1 LGLVVGHVTSVSAAR
16 RFTLAL
22 LLAFVGTAAR
32 ADTWNDLWATRE
44 QQAQQLL
51 ESKKA
56 AEAAPLFSDP
66 RRRAY
71 AELEAGQYAKA
82 AEHLAPFK
90 DADSQ
95 YNRGNA
101 LAHTGKLQDAL
112 AAYDGALAQS
122 PGNQDMKRNRDLVAQ
137 ALKQQS
143 QQGQQQAGGNSQ
155 SDKQGKGQPGGGQSS
170 PGANGQGD
178 KGQDASKQGSQ
189 GQQANRDQPGNPS
202 QAANGGQTNKDG
214 QSGNQSQPS
223 DQGQQANQSQAPSQP
238 QPEKQAQAANQQQP
252 GSQSR
257 SAANQAQAGDR
268 AQQPSSSAAQGN
280 RAADDR
286 SDLTAKSQGPQ
297 PNGAGSAQAQPQA
310 PPQTAA
316 QSQPAQP
323 QTSTQAK
330 GSAQEPTPT
339 EAQALA
345 EAGQRGVSGADP
357 ISAQRAL
364 AGANAA
370 PQLPRSEQALALD
383 QWLRGIPEDSGELLR
398 RKFMIEHMM
407 KQQGNEP

>member
-1 LGLVVGHVTSVSAAR
+1 M
-16 RFTLAL
+16 L
-22 LLAFVGTAAR
+22 LLAFTGAAAQ

-71 AELEAGQYAKA
+71 AELQAGQYAKA

-101 LAHTGKLQDAL
+101 LAHAGKLQDAL
-112 AAYDGALAQS
+112 AAYDAALAQS
-122 PGNQDMKRNRDLVAQ
+122 PDNRDVKRNRDLVAQ

-143 QQGQQQAGGNSQ
+143 QQGQQQGGGNSQ
-155 SDKQGKGQPGGGQSS
+155 SDKQGS
-170 PGANGQGD
+170 PE
-178 KGQDASKQGSQ
+178 
-189 GQQANRDQPGNPS
+189 QQANRDQAGNPS
-202 QAANGGQTNKDG
+202 QAANGGQPNKDG
-214 QSGNQSQPS
+214 QSGNQSQPG
-223 DQGQQANQSQAPSQP
+223 DQGQQGDRGQQGNPSQAAANQAHDGDGQSQSQP
-238 QPEKQAQAANQQQP
+238 QPEKQAQAANQQQA
-252 GSQSR
+252 GSQSQ

-268 AQQPSSSAAQGN
+268 APQPGSSATQGN
-280 RAADDR
+280 RPADDL
-286 SDLTAKSQGPQ
+286 SDLTANKSQGPQ
-297 PNGAGSAQAQPQA
+297 TNGAGSAQAQPQA

-316 QSQPAQP
+316 QAQSQPAQP
-323 QTSTQAK
+323 QTSTQAQA
-330 GSAQEPTPT
+330 SAKAPTPT
-339 EAQALA
+339 EARALA
-345 EAGQRGVSGADP
+345 EAGQRGASGADP

>member
-1 LGLVVGHVTSVSAAR
+1 VR
-16 RFTLAL
+16 RFEFGLIANRVTLML
-22 LLAFVGTAAR
+22 LLAFSSAAAQ

-112 AAYDGALAQS
+112 AAYDAALAQS
-122 PGNQDMKRNRDLVAQ
+122 AGNRDVKRNRDLVAQ

-143 QQGQQQAGGNSQ
+143 QQQGGGNSQ
-155 SDKQGKGQPGGGQSS
+155 SGKQGKG
-170 PGANGQGD
+170 
-178 KGQDASKQGSQ
+178 
-189 GQQANRDQPGNPS
+189 QPGNPS
-202 QAANGGQTNKDG
+202 QAANGGQPNKDR

-223 DQGQQANQSQAPSQP
+223 DPGQQANQSQAPSQP
-238 QPEKQAQAANQQQP
+238 QPEKQAQAANQQQA
-252 GSQSR
+252 GSQSQ

-268 AQQPSSSAAQGN
+268 TQQPSSSATQGN
-280 RAADDR
+280 RAADDL
-286 SDLTAKSQGPQ
+286 SDLTTKSQGPQ
-297 PNGAGSAQAQPQA
+297 PNGAGSAQPQPQA

-323 QTSTQAK
+323 QTSTQAQA
-330 GSAQEPTPT
+330 SAKAPTPT
-339 EAQALA
+339 EGQALA